1 MPFTDELVPTG
12 ASYGAT
18 GGPGGFGVEIAAFL
32 GLLDHNV
39 AIADARQIFVGAT
52 QRRVIGSNAFE
63 GMTGFQQIE
72 L

>member
-1 MPFTDELVPTG
+1 MGSFGHGDLVLHDRV
-12 ASYGAT
+12 
-18 GGPGGFGVEIAAFL
+18 GFGVEIAAFL

-39 AIADARQIFVGAT
+39 AIADARQIFVGAA